1 MALSLSLLRRR
12 AHDAPPP
19 APPLPVRRARP
30 GEGTALAA
38 IRRAAILDG
47 RGTELTPECRR
58 AWADTADAHAGAEA
72 FEAWIGDPE
81 HLLLVP
87 AGDVPLAYV
96 HVDLLLGHLR
106 ALFVRPAAA
115 GQGLATGLLAQAL
128 AQGTAMGVR
137 QWRVDASPRAESIYR
152 RAGFRPERRTVAQ
165 LRDGFLLPTVA
176 MRLP

>member
-1 MALSLSLLRRR
+1 MMALSFLKCRVQ
-12 AHDAPPP
+12 APLAA
-19 APPLPVRRARP
+19 APSLPVRRARP

-47 RGTELTPECRR
+47 RGTDLTPECRR
-58 AWADTADAHAGAEA
+58 AWADTADAHAGPEA
-72 FEAWIGDPE
+72 FETWIIDPN

-96 HVDLLLGHLR
+96 HADLPLGHLR

-128 AQGTAMGVR
+128 SYGSSLGVR
-137 QWRVDASPRAESIYR
+137 HWRVDASPRAEAIYR
-152 RAGFRPERRTVAQ
+152 RAGFRPERRTVTQ
-165 LRDGFLLPTVA
+165 LRDGFLLPTVT
-176 MRLP
+176 MRRP

>member
-1 MALSLSLLRRR
+1 MALSLLRR
-12 AHDAPPP
+12 HAPALIAETPS
-19 APPLPVRRARP
+19 LPVRRART

-47 RGTELTPECRR
+47 RGTELTLECRR
-58 AWADTADAHAGAEA
+58 AWADAADAQAGPEA
-72 FEAWIGDPE
+72 FETWIADPD

-96 HVDLLLGHLR
+96 HADLPLGHLR

-115 GQGLATGLLAQAL
+115 GQGLATGLLAQAII
-128 AQGTAMGVR
+128 QGSALGVR
-137 QWRVDASPRAESIYR
+137 HWRVDASPRAEAIYR
-152 RAGFRPERRTVAQ
+152 RAGFRPERQTVAQ
-165 LRDGFLLPTVA
+165 LRDGFLLPTVT